1 MIMKVT
7 SSSVNSLVTMRTVGR
22 GGLGIHEGW
31 ANDFGVAE
39 YVLVKKDWASCLLKV
54 GCTDV

>member
-1 MIMKVT
+1 MKVT
-7 SSSVNSLVTMRTVGR
+7 SSSVNSLVTMGTIGG